1 MVAMKKILL
10 FAIVATMFA
19 ACTKEVTEDI
29 TPIVIPN
36 KLHVNIAEEESRIG
50 LSNGKTVWN
59 EGDKVSVFYKSNA
72 NQCWKFNGKT
82 GDRSGTLSYVSGGTG
97 TKTNKVVA
105 IYPYNW
111 SNDISGN
118 LINTTIPQV
127 QCSGQCIMVAISDD
141 DELQFKHVFGWIKLS
156 LTDNLER
163 NVKYIT
169 FSGNN
174 NEKLAGDCI
183 IDAASQKL
191 YMSGTSYT
199 STILNFWSVKLSK
212 DTPIDFYIPVLP
224 QVFTKG
230 ATINVIMT
238 DDSSLE
244 LHFDEA
250 FTISRN
256 HIQPIKAR
264 DVISKNNIILY
275 TTTSDSAIRI
285 TDGVDFGA
293 KLISNTYISGIGGY
307 LQFDGNISRIPQNAF
322 DKRSLNSIALPAN
335 IIIEPNAFKEYK
347 LLKSVKIN
355 GYIDIGDYAFNG
367 CTDLAGITIPSGI
380 IGANAFQ
387 DCTNLKSVNIG
398 NSVTKIGSLAFD
410 NCKNIS
416 DVYIEDIAKWC
427 EIDCSSNPLRYGYLC
442 LDYYDRKYNE
452 IDLIIPDGVKSIR
465 KYAFSSCRNIKSVT
479 IPDSVTSI
487 GSGAFENCQS
497 LNSVTIGNAVNS
509 IGDAAFYG
517 CKMLSGVII
526 IPDSVES
533 IGSQAFHGCV
543 NLFGFIGKYASS
555 DLRCLI
561 INGKLVAFAPKGI
574 TEYDIPDGVT
584 TIDECLFYDV
594 EINKLTIPESVTY
607 IRELAFYF
615 SYKNNERIDIYC
627 KPTTPPRI
635 FNLWSPFLHYYI
647 YVPQES
653 VKAYKDD
660 NWWNIDSISNYYVY
674 INGTDFNQ

>member
-1 MVAMKKILL
+1 M
-10 FAIVATMFA
+10 
-19 ACTKEVTEDI
+19 
-29 TPIVIPN
+29 
-36 KLHVNIAEEESRIG
+36 
-50 LSNGKTVWN
+50 SNGKTVWN

-111 SNDISGN
+111 SNEVSGN

-127 QCSGQCIMVAISDD
+127 QYSEQCIMVAISDD

-199 STILNFWSVKLSK
+199 STILNFWSAKLSK

-244 LHFDEA
+244 LHFDET

-322 DKRSLNSIALPAN
+322 AGKYELESIAIPAN
-335 IIIEPNAFKEYK
+335 IIIEPNAFKEHQI
-347 LLKSVKIN
+347 LKSVKIN

-367 CTDLAGITIPSGI
+367 CTALTGITIPSGI
-380 IGANAFQ
+380 IGSNAFQ

-398 NSVTKIGSLAFD
+398 SGVTKIGSLAFD

-427 EIDCSSNPLRYGYLC
+427 EIDFVDRYSNPLFYGYLC
-442 LDYYDRKYNE
+442 LDYYDRKYDD
-452 IDLIIPDGVKSIR
+452 IDLIIPDGVKSIGE
-465 KYAFSSCRNIKSVT
+465 YAFCSCRNIESVT

-487 GSGAFENCQS
+487 GRSAFEDCEW
-497 LNSVTIGNAVNS
+497 LNSITIGNAVNS

-517 CKMLSGVII
+517 CNMLSGVII

-533 IGSQAFHGCV
+533 IGSQAFRGCV

-561 INGKLVAFAPKGI
+561 IDGELVAFAPKGI

-584 TIDECLFYDV
+584 TIDEYLFYNV

-607 IRELAFYF
+607 IEYKAFYCNEN
-615 SYKNNERIDIYC
+615 KNKNIYC
-627 KPTTPPRI
+627 KPTTPPSI
-635 FNLWSPFLHYYI
+635 FSPWSPFTRYYI
-647 YVPQES
+647 HVPQES
-653 VKAYKDD
+653 VKAYKDAWGKD
-660 NWWNIDSISNYYVY
+660 LSSNYYVY
-674 INGTDFNQ
+674 INGTDFNQEHQ

>member
-1 MVAMKKILL
+1 M
-10 FAIVATMFA
+10 
-19 ACTKEVTEDI
+19 
-29 TPIVIPN
+29 
-36 KLHVNIAEEESRIG
+36 
-50 LSNGKTVWN
+50 SNGKTVWN

-111 SNDISGN
+111 SNEVSGN

-127 QCSGQCIMVAISDD
+127 QYSEQCIMVAISDD

-199 STILNFWSVKLSK
+199 STILNFWSAKLSK

-244 LHFDEA
+244 LHFDET

-275 TTTSDSAIRI
+275 TSTSDSAIRI

-307 LQFDGNISRIPQNAF
+307 LQFDGNISRIPQDAF

-335 IIIEPNAFKEYK
+335 IIIEPNAFKEHQT
-347 LLKSVKIN
+347 LKSVKIN

-367 CTDLAGITIPSGI
+367 CTALTGITIPGGI
-380 IGANAFQ
+380 IGSKAFQ

-398 NSVTKIGSLAFD
+398 SGVTKIGSLAFD

-427 EIDCSSNPLRYGYLC
+427 EIDFVDRYSNPLFYGYLC
-442 LDYYDRKYNE
+442 LDYYDRKYHE
-452 IDLIIPDGVKSIR
+452 IDLIIPDVVKSIGE
-465 KYAFSSCRNIKSVT
+465 YAFCSCRNIKSVT

-487 GSGAFENCQS
+487 GRSAFEDCQW
-497 LNSVTIGNAVNS
+497 LNSITIGNAVNN
-509 IGDAAFYG
+509 IGDAAFYR
-517 CKMLSGVII
+517 CERLSGVII

-533 IGSQAFHGCV
+533 IGSQAFRGCV

-561 INGKLVAFAPKGI
+561 IDGELVAFAPKGI

-584 TIDECLFYDV
+584 TIDEYLFDGV
-594 EINKLTIPESVTY
+594 ELNKLTIPESVTY
-607 IRELAFYF
+607 IGNDAFYF
-615 SYKNNERIDIYC
+615 SNERINIYC
-627 KPTTPPRI
+627 KPTTPPSI
-635 FNLWSPFLHYYI
+635 FSPWKPFRYYYI
-647 YVPQES
+647 HVPQES
-653 VKAYKDD
+653 VKAYKDAWIRD
-660 NWWNIDSISNYYVY
+660 LSSNYHVY